1 MTITAELFTFKNLNK
16 FISSP
21 PPFHFWTPLPIIPDT
36 QAHYDMLDKD
46 AFAIEKLR
54 ITVITLILH
63 NKTCVKDLSVTQ
75 KQKNEKARTRPM
87 P

>member
-1 MTITAELFTFKNLNK
+1 
-16 FISSP
+16 
-21 PPFHFWTPLPIIPDT
+21 
-36 QAHYDMLDKD
+36 MLDKD

-75 KQKNEKARTRPM
+75 KQKNENSKWVVHEVSTNKSRDKLFEESILR
-87 P
+87 